1 MKKKIKKKGLKKTI
15 KDLRRYIKRLGQEK
29 EKLIYELVE
38 LDEIKKEK
46 EDDNLKKNFEEHFSF
61 IKKLVGKKKGG
72 II

>member
-61 IKKLVGKKKGG
+61 IKKLLG
-72 II
+72 

>member
-15 KDLRRYIKRLGQEK
+15 KDLRRDIKRLEQEK

-61 IKKLVGKKKGG
+61 IKKLGGTKNDKK
-72 II
+72 